1 MMNSLPKQ
9 KAPGPDRFAG
19 KFYEKFKED
28 IILIVYNFSQKTET
42 EEMLPNSSYE
52 ANSTTQ
58 YQNQTTILQ
67 EKKTAGQYFSWT

>member
-67 EKKTAGQYFSWT
+67 EKKTAGQYFS

>member
-19 KFYEKFKED
+19 KFYEKFKEEMV
-28 IILIVYNFSQKTET
+28 LVVYNFSQKTET

-52 ANSTTQ
+52 TNSTT
-58 YQNQTTILQ
+58 
-67 EKKTAGQYFSWT
+67 